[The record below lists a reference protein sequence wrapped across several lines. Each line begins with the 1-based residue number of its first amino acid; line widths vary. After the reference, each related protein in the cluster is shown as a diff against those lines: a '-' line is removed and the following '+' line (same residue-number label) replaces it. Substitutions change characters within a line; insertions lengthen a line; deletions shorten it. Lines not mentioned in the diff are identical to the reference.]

1 MFSNIIKHTL
11 VDRNLTISDLARMV
25 GTSRENLSA
34 KIKRDNFCENDMR
47 KIADVLG
54 VKLTIRLD

>member
-1 MFSNIIKHTL
+1 MFSYIIKHTL
-11 VDRNLTISDLARMV
+11 VDRNLTISDLARMM

-47 KIADVLG
+47 KIADIL
-54 VKLTIRLD
+54 KLNLTIRLD